1 MKFKVGDKVRISEA
15 TRTHT
20 YRNYDGEMDKYI
32 GTIMTIRAVDG
43 YGYKMVEDSDECL
56 CNGWSWCEEM
66 VEPKHKFKVGDK
78 VIGNELAN
86 DRYGMTKE
94 GFEGVVTK
102 TYEIGEGTFKDD
114 NMEINGFIS
123 VNSMYFDLYTE
134 PVAPEFSKKDLEIG
148 YVVETRTFGDY
159 MVFPSKEYG
168 LCLVNET
175 GFNRL
180 ADYND
185 ELTMYSENECFD
197 IMKVYGYTEYVGNS
211 LAVSKYNR
219 KLLWE
224 RKEVTC
230 PICGTKF

>member
-1 MKFKVGDKVRISEA
+1 MNHKVGDKVRISEA
-15 TRTHT
+15 TRTHS
-20 YRNYDGEMDKYI
+20 YRNLDGKMDKYI

-43 YGYKMVEDSDECL
+43 DCYKMVEDSDECL
-56 CNGWSWCEEM
+56 CNGWSWYEET
-66 VEPKHKFKVGDK
+66 VKPTCKFKVGDK
-78 VIGNELAN
+78 VIGNAKADLE
-86 DRYGMTKE
+86 YVFTKE
-94 GFEGVVTK
+94 GWIDTVT
-102 TYEIGEGTFKDD
+102 
-114 NMEINGFIS
+114 EIN
-123 VNSMYFDLYTE
+123 VNDDADKIRLEKDGYIVRTSYFDLYVE
-134 PVAPEFSKKDLEIG
+134 PEFSKKDLEIG

-168 LCLVNET
+168 VCLVNET

-224 RKEVTC
+224 RKEITC
-230 PICGTKF
+230 PICGAKF